1 MKRLFLLVCT
11 MLVAV
16 LCFAQETKKVAIL
29 ETVDREGKVSYA
41 VKLIL
46 RSSLAKAITGTEGYE
61 AYDRT
66 DMDAILGEQNFQ
78 RTGMVSN
85 EQIKRLGE
93 MTGAKYVLVAE
104 AAVVDANNM
113 YVTAKLLDVETARTE
128 MTDNQMMG
136 VTPKEIQR
144 GCQLLASNLIKPIR
158 VATIEREPMEKEK
171 VNRTKQRQKDDSD
184 YEDDSEYKYE
194 RNPYAN
200 LGEITKISDNEYRLG
215 RYKMNKKGYEKFI
228 YKNCP
233 EAWKKYNGGKKAIV
247 AGWTLFSIGAASM
260 IASSIPYVNANN
272 EWDEFHYYVDKRDQ
286 STNSKDWDYYQV
298 FVIDRMNRAASLDTW
313 GGLLVGIGSSA
324 FTVGL
329 ITFSCGYVAK
339 GNAYKIYNK
348 KCADSTP
355 ITLNLKSDQNG
366 IGLALQF

>member
-1 MKRLFLLVCT
+1 MKKLFLLVFT

-171 VNRTKQRQKDDSD
+171 VNRTKQKQKDDSD
-184 YEDDSEYKYE
+184 YEDDSEYEYE

-200 LGEITKISDNEYRLG
+200 FGEITKISDNEYRLG

-233 EAWKKYNGGKKAIV
+233 EAWRKYDGGKKAIA
-247 AGWTLFSIGAASM
+247 AGWSLFGIGAATM
-260 IASSIPYVNANN
+260 IPGCILGGHELMV
-272 EWDEFHYYVDKRDQ
+272 
-286 STNSKDWDYYQV
+286 
-298 FVIDRMNRAASLDTW
+298 SLICIGTS
-313 GGLLVGIGSSA
+313 LSGI
-324 FTVGL
+324 GL
-329 ITFSCGYVAK
+329 ITFSCGYGAK
-339 GNAYKIYNK
+339 GNAYKTYNK
-348 KCADSTP
+348 KCAGDTP

-366 IGLALQF
+366 IGLALQV

>member
-1 MKRLFLLVCT
+1 MKRLFLLVFT
-11 MLVAV
+11 MSVAV

-29 ETVDREGKVSYA
+29 ETVDREGKVSYGI
-41 VKLIL
+41 KLIL

-136 VTPKEIQR
+136 ITPKEIQR
-144 GCQLLASNLIKPIR
+144 GCQLLANNLVKSGHSAVTETTAKSKGK
-158 VATIEREPMEKEK
+158 VAKEK
-171 VNRTKQRQKDDSD
+171 KQEKASGSNKKSLSD
-184 YEDDSEYKYE
+184 
-194 RNPYAN
+194 
-200 LGEITKISDNEYRLG
+200 LGYITKVSDNEYRIG
-215 RYKMNKKGYEKFI
+215 RYKMTKKGYEKFI
-228 YKNCP
+228 YENCP
-233 EAWKKYNGGKKAIV
+233 EAWRKYNGGKKAIA
-247 AGWTLFSIGAASM
+247 AGWSLFSIGAVSM
-260 IASSIPYVNANN
+260 IAGGVLHPTTNYYSSLTWKYYDECRDIKRQYEYKGYESDASYKEADNN
-272 EWDEFHYYVDKRDQ
+272 YQYYSNKKRL
-286 STNSKDWDYYQV
+286 YY
-298 FVIDRMNRAASLDTW
+298 
-313 GGLLVGIGSSA
+313 GLEISGYIIGSCL

-329 ITFSCGYVAK
+329 ITFSSGYGAK
-339 GNAYKIYNK
+339 GNAYKTYNK
-348 KCADSTP
+348 KCAGDTP

>member
-1 MKRLFLLVCT
+1 MKKLFLLVFT

-29 ETVDREGKVSYA
+29 ETVDREGKVSYGI
-41 VKLIL
+41 KLIL

-136 VTPKEIQR
+136 ITPKEIQR
-144 GCQLLASNLIKPIR
+144 GCQLLANNLVKSGHSAVTETTAKSKGK
-158 VATIEREPMEKEK
+158 VAKEK
-171 VNRTKQRQKDDSD
+171 KQEKASASNKKSLSD
-184 YEDDSEYKYE
+184 
-194 RNPYAN
+194 
-200 LGEITKISDNEYRLG
+200 LGYITKVSDNEYRIG
-215 RYKMNKKGYEKFI
+215 RYKMTKKGYEKFI
-228 YKNCP
+228 YDNCP
-233 EAWKKYNGGKKAIV
+233 EAWRKYNGGKKAIA
-247 AGWTLFSIGAASM
+247 AGWSLFSIGAVSI
-260 IASSIPYVNANN
+260 IAGGVLHQTTNYYSSLSDENYSKYKAIEYKYGYAKARESDAYNN
-272 EWDEFHYYVDKRDQ
+272 YWYYYDISQ
-286 STNSKDWDYYQV
+286 TYYRWE
-298 FVIDRMNRAASLDTW
+298 ISGYII
-313 GGLLVGIGSSA
+313 GGCLAGI
-324 FTVGL
+324 GL
-329 ITFSCGYVAK
+329 ITFSSGYGAK
-339 GNAYKIYNK
+339 GNAYKTYNK
-348 KCADSTP
+348 KCAGDTP

>member
-1 MKRLFLLVCT
+1 MKKLFLLVCT
-11 MLVAV
+11 MLVTV

-144 GCQLLASNLIKPIR
+144 GCQLLASNLIKPIHQ
-158 VATIEREPMEKEK
+158 AASEQDLEEDEEKPSKAKNKKQKEK
-171 VNRTKQRQKDDSD
+171 QIISD
-184 YEDDSEYKYE
+184 YEDDSEYEYG

-215 RYKMNKKGYEKFI
+215 RYKMTKKGYEKFI
-228 YKNCP
+228 YENCP
-233 EAWKKYNGGKKAIV
+233 EAWKKYNGGKKCIV
-247 AGWTLFSIGAASM
+247 TGWSLFGIGAASM
-260 IASSIPYVNANN
+260 VIGGCCIPVYGGEIAGLTMMPI
-272 EWDEFHYYVDKRDQ
+272 
-286 STNSKDWDYYQV
+286 
-298 FVIDRMNRAASLDTW
+298 
-313 GGLLVGIGSSA
+313 GGALFMS
-324 FTVGL
+324 GL
-329 ITFSCGYVAK
+329 ITFSCGYGAK
-339 GNAYKIYNK
+339 GNAYKTYNK
-348 KCADSTP
+348 KCVGDTP

>member
-29 ETVDREGKVSYA
+29 ETVDREGKVSYGI
-41 VKLIL
+41 KLIL

-136 VTPKEIQR
+136 ITPKEIQR
-144 GCQLLASNLIKPIR
+144 GCQLLANNLVKSGHSAVTETTAKSKGK
-158 VATIEREPMEKEK
+158 VAKEK
-171 VNRTKQRQKDDSD
+171 KQEKASASNKKSLSD
-184 YEDDSEYKYE
+184 
-194 RNPYAN
+194 
-200 LGEITKISDNEYRLG
+200 LGYITKVSDNEYRIG
-215 RYKMNKKGYEKFI
+215 RYKMTKKGYEKFI
-228 YKNCP
+228 YENCP
-233 EAWKKYNGGKKAIV
+233 EAWRKYNGGKKAIA
-247 AGWTLFSIGAASM
+247 AGWSLFGIGAASL
-260 IASSIPYVNANN
+260 IAGGISYT
-272 EWDEFHYYVDKRDQ
+272 YYDIYDGSPTYGALGITGFIV
-286 STNSKDWDYYQV
+286 
-298 FVIDRMNRAASLDTW
+298 
-313 GGLLVGIGSSA
+313 GGCLAGI
-324 FTVGL
+324 GL
-329 ITFSCGYVAK
+329 ITFSSGYGAK

-348 KCADSTP
+348 KCAGDTP